1 MALTPEMP
9 RFTIGRGG
17 LELTTLIFGGA
28 PIAGLYAAVDDDVAR
43 ATLEAAWASDV
54 RCFDTA
60 PHYGVGL
67 SEERIGAF
75 LAGRPRE
82 SFTICT
88 KVGRLLVAAAADVS
102 GVEEFYGTPRRTRVR
117 DYSRDGVLASLGA
130 SLGRLGLARI
140 DIALIH
146 DPEDHERAALD
157 HAYPALEELRAA
169 GAVRAIGF
177 GMNDATALE
186 RFVRA
191 TDVDCVLIAGRYSLL
206 DTRAADRLLPECL
219 RRGIAVFVGG
229 VFGSGVLADPS
240 PGARYDYAP
249 APAAVIERAAR
260 IRTIC
265 AAHGVSLRAAALRFP
280 LRHPAVRAV
289 VVGARSPQEV
299 REDVRDFHTD
309 VPDALFDEIAELGP
323 AAS

>member
-1 MALTPEMP
+1 MP
-9 RFTIGRGG
+9 RIAIGPNGV
-17 LELTTLIFGGA
+17 EVTTLIFGGA
-28 PIAGLYAAVDDDVAR
+28 PIAGLYAAVEQDVAQ
-43 ATLEAAWASDV
+43 ATLEAAWAGGV

-82 SFTICT
+82 AFTVCT
-88 KVGRLLVAAAADVS
+88 KVGRLLVPAETDVC
-102 GVEEFYGTPRRTRVR
+102 GVEGFYGTPRRSRVR
-117 DYSRDGVLASLGA
+117 DYSRAGVLASLDA
-130 SLGRLGLARI
+130 SLERLGLARI

-146 DPEDHERAALD
+146 DPEGHERAALD
-157 HAYPALEELRAA
+157 HAYPALEELRSA
-169 GAVRAIGF
+169 GTVRAIGF
-177 GMNDATALE
+177 GMTDATALE

-219 RRGIAVFVGG
+219 RRGIAVLVGG
-229 VFGSGVLADPS
+229 VFGSGVLADPG

-249 APAAVIERAAR
+249 APAAVLERAAR
-260 IRTIC
+260 IRAIC
-265 AAHGVSLRAAALRFP
+265 ARHGVSLRAAALRFP

-299 REDVRDFHTD
+299 REDLTDFHAE
-309 VPDALFDEIAELGP
+309 VPDALFDEIAALEP
-323 AAS
+323 AAAVR